1 MRVRRLP
8 TEAWPAT
15 KNKADF
21 PANMSHEIRPAMN
34 AIIGFAG
41 PALMTGLDVK
51 QRDYIR
57 KIQMPGVH
65 LLGVIDGDDLLT

>member
-1 MRVRRLP
+1 MP
-8 TEAWPAT
+8 IEAWSAT
-15 KNKADF
+15 KAKADF
-21 PANMSHEIRPAMN
+21 PANMSHEIRTPMN

-41 PALMTGLDVK
+41 PALKTGLDVK

-65 LLGVIDGDDLLT
+65 LLGVIDGDDL